1 MDADYEFNFPSG
13 QFDQQIYNECPIL
26 DVIGDRQSLVEGA
39 VESIKALLGNP
50 ALNLHKFS
58 TYLSHDDK
66 NYKITVTN
74 PEWNVI

>member
-1 MDADYEFNFPSG
+1 MDADYEFEFLDH
-13 QFDQQIYNECPIL
+13 FDQQIYDECQIP

-39 VESIKALLGNP
+39 VDSIKALLGNP

-58 TYLSHDDK
+58 TYLQHDDK

-74 PEWNVI
+74 SDWS

>member
-1 MDADYEFNFPSG
+1 MDADYEFEFSSG
-13 QFDQQIYNECPIL
+13 QFDQQVYDECFIP

-39 VESIKALLGNP
+39 VESIKGLLGNP

-58 TYLSHDDK
+58 TYIQHDDK

-74 PEWNVI
+74 PEWNI